1 MVGVCEYDGELVPPS
16 PALAAVAI
24 GLGLAAVLAVDAA
37 SPRAW
42 GARRSAVAR
51 LPSAGALAACA
62 GARAPLPKALFF
74 ELPSAAFPGSGN
86 ADVAVHV
93 PPGFDA
99 TRRPGV
105 VLYLHGWRGCAAAAF
120 TSDEGTCGDAGSA
133 GTDLAAELDAAG
145 VNALF
150 VALETRFGLPTGEP
164 GQLAMPGD
172 GRQLLRELF
181 TERLA
186 GPLGCILPLEAI
198 DRVALVA
205 HSGGYQA
212 AAALLSL
219 GDLLSV
225 GEVALLDA
233 LYGGDDVFARWIEAR
248 AARFDPRS
256 DDAARFID
264 LYTTTGG
271 TAAGSRALADR
282 SRGMLGRAGLAN
294 ALFEDDGEGDLGPE
308 MLRHPV
314 VFKRVPRPHAALPAA
329 YARLVFEA
337 AGFAPIGRR

>member
-1 MVGVCEYDGELVPPS
+1 VPPS

-24 GLGLAAVLAVDAA
+24 GLGLAAVLAVDAPPR
-37 SPRAW
+37 SSRIEPRA
-42 GARRSAVAR
+42 APATTLAAP
-51 LPSAGALAACA
+51 LAGASAACA
-62 GARAPLPKALFF
+62 GERAPLPRALFF
-74 ELPSAAFPGSGN
+74 ELASGAFPGSGH

-99 TRRPGV
+99 TRRPGL

-120 TSDEGTCGDAGSA
+120 NSDEGTCGDAGSA
-133 GTDLAAELDAAG
+133 GTDLAGQLDAAG

-172 GRQLLRELF
+172 GRQLLRELL

-186 GPLGCILPLEAI
+186 EPLGCPLPLEAI

-212 AAALLSL
+212 AAALLAL
-219 GDLLSV
+219 GDLPSL
-225 GEVALLDA
+225 GEVVLLDA
-233 LYGGDDVFARWIEAR
+233 LYGGDDLFAGWIEAR
-248 AARFDPRS
+248 APRFDPRS
-256 DDAARFID
+256 DDAVRFVD
-264 LYTTTGG
+264 LYTGAGG
-271 TAAGSRALADR
+271 TAVGSRALADR
-282 SRGMLGRAGLAN
+282 ARAMLGHAGVAS
-294 ALFEDDGEGDLGPE
+294 ALFEDDGEGDLGAD

-314 VFKRVPRPHAALPAA
+314 VFKRVPLPHAALPAA
-329 YARLVFEA
+329 YARVVFEA
-337 AGFAPIGRR
+337 AGLAPIGRR